1 MLFKI
6 ISLKEE
12 LFNPDLVMEQLFQ
25 ELYFLRFV
33 CEDFY
38 QVKVLSYTES

>member
-25 ELYFLRFV
+25 KLYFFRFMS
-33 CEDFY
+33 EDID
-38 QVKVLSYTES
+38 QVKVLSYTEN